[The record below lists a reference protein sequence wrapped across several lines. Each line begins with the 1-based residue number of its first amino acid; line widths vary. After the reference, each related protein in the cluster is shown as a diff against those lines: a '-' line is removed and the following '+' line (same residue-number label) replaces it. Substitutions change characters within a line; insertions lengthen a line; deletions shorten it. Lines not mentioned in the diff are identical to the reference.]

1 MPEKRLKSSADSTIR
16 PSTVGIHCYGTAVRV
31 IMETKSMMDPLPGN
45 SKGSERLAV
54 SPDEEKACEAY
65 RIR

>member
-1 MPEKRLKSSADSTIR
+1 M
-16 PSTVGIHCYGTAVRV
+16 AVRV